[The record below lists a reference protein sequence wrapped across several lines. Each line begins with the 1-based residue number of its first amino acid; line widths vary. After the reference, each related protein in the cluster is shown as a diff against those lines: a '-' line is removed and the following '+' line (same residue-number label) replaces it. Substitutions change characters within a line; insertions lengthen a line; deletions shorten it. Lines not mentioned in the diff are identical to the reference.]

1 MMQENNTPQKNIT
14 TSPSP
19 SGVVYGDI
27 AFGLAVAGS
36 LVAVV
41 GMFLYFTGNQF
52 FDAEGLL
59 NGICRGQRADQI
71 WMNASPAKTV
81 LSGHWYLDHLGTSD
95 GISMLGI
102 GIACLAG
109 VFGAWGSFVTMLI
122 KKDNPFIFVIFV
134 FIIALLLTASALGWV
149 SIH

>member
-1 MMQENNTPQKNIT
+1 MNSNTPTNT
-14 TSPSP
+14 PSATPSP

-27 AFGLAVAGS
+27 AFWMAVAGS
-36 LVAVV
+36 MVAIV

-52 FDAEGLL
+52 FDSESLL

-71 WMNASPAKTV
+71 WLNASPAKNV
-81 LSGHWYLDHLGTSD
+81 LSGHWYLHHLGTSD

-109 VFGAWGSFVTMLI
+109 VFGAWGSFVTMAI
-122 KKDNPFIFVIFV
+122 KKDNPPVFVIFV
-134 FIIALLLTASALGWV
+134 FVIALILSASALGWV